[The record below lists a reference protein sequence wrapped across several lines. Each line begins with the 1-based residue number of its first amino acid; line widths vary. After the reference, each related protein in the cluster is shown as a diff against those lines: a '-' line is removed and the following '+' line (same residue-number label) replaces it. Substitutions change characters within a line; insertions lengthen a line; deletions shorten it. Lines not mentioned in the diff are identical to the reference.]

1 MPPKKNPTRRLIT
14 LLIGLI
20 IVVVAVAVIGKMTG
34 LFGSTE
40 RSTLVE
46 AVDVEIRTVTQVVTA
61 SGKIQPETEVKIS
74 PDVSGEII
82 ELPINE
88 GDFVRKGDLLVR
100 IKPDFYQAQ
109 VEQSEASVLQ
119 AKATESARRA
129 DVLNAE
135 LEYNRQ
141 KELFSAGAIS
151 KSDFDTAENRYQTAK
166 ANLEAAQYSVQ
177 INEARLSEMRENLS
191 RTIIHAPIEGTIS
204 ILNVELGER
213 VVGTT
218 QMTGTEMMRV
228 ARLDQMELEVDVNEN
243 DVVNVALGDT
253 AAVEIDAY
261 QNRTFRGVVTEIAN
275 SARTQG
281 QGTQEQI
288 TNFPVKIRILDA
300 HNTVYGQLA
309 QNAALAGNEITAA
322 SETPNFRP
330 GMSGTVD
337 IFTETLEGTIAV
349 PIQAVTVRDFAA
361 LAREERREERRAG
374 NGAASGSEDGSAV
387 DEPAP
392 DNEAALDPTEE
403 DLRRVVFVM
412 ADGKAEMVEVKTGI
426 SDDTHVVISSGLTA
440 GQKIITGPY
449 RAVSRTLRPGDTVE
463 VRSDDDL
470 RPVVLTSN

>member
-1 MPPKKNPTRRLIT
+1 MPSRKSPTRRLVT
-14 LLIGLI
+14 LLIVLI
-20 IVVVAVAVIGKMTG
+20 VIVVTVGVVGKMTG
-34 LFGSTE
+34 MFGSGE
-40 RSTLVE
+40 RTTVVE
-46 AVDVEIRTVTQVVTA
+46 TDDAEVRTITQVVTA

-82 ELPINE
+82 ELPIKE

-109 VEQSEASVLQ
+109 VAQSEASVLQ
-119 AKATESARRA
+119 AKANQAARRA

-141 KELFSAGAIS
+141 KELYNAGAIS
-151 KSDFDTAENRYQTAK
+151 KSDFDAAENRFRTAE
-166 ANLEAAQYSVQ
+166 ANFEAALYSVQ
-177 INEARLSEMRENLS
+177 INEARLSESRENLS
-191 RTIIHAPIEGTIS
+191 KTIIHAPIEGTIS

-243 DVVNVALGDT
+243 DVVNVLLGDT

-261 QNRTFRGVVTEIAN
+261 QNRSFRGIVTEIAN

-300 HNTVYGQLA
+300 HNTVYGLLSNSGSSAGGETLA
-309 QNAALAGNEITAA
+309 SSND
-322 SETPNFRP
+322 PNFRP

-337 IFTETLEGTIAV
+337 IFTETVEGAVAV

-361 LAREERREERRAG
+361 IAREKERADGDDESPAG
-374 NGAASGSEDGSAV
+374 STG
-387 DEPAP
+387 
-392 DNEAALDPTEE
+392 PTEE

-412 ADGKAEMVEVKTGI
+412 VDGKAEMVEVETGI
-426 SDDTHVVISSGLTA
+426 SDDTHIVVTRGLSA
-440 GQKIITGPY
+440 GQKVITGPY
-449 RAVSRTLRPGDTVE
+449 RAVSRTLRPDDPVE
-463 VRSDDDL
+463 VRSGDGS

>member
-1 MPPKKNPTRRLIT
+1 MPSKKNPTRRLIA
-14 LLIGLI
+14 LLVVLI
-20 IVVVAVAVIGKMTG
+20 IIVAAVAVIVKVTG
-34 LFGSTE
+34 AFGSGE
-40 RSTLVE
+40 RSTMVE
-46 AVDVEIRTVTQVVTA
+46 TVDADTRTVTQVVTA

-82 ELPINE
+82 ELPIKE

-100 IKPDFYQAQ
+100 IRPDFYQAQ
-109 VEQSEASVLQ
+109 VEQSQASVLQ
-119 AKATESARRA
+119 AKANEAARRS

-135 LEYNRQ
+135 LEFNRQ
-141 KELFSAGAIS
+141 KELFNSGAIS
-151 KSDFDTAENRYQTAK
+151 KTDFDAAENRYKTAQ

-177 INEARLSEMRENLS
+177 INEARLSESRENLS

-243 DVVNVALGDT
+243 DVVNVVLGDT

-309 QNAALAGNEITAA
+309 QDTALAGSEFSAA
-322 SETPNFRP
+322 SDTPNFRP

-337 IFTETLEGTIAV
+337 VFTQTVEGAVAV
-349 PIQAVTVRDFAA
+349 PIQAVTVRDVAA
-361 LAREERREERRAG
+361 LEREKARKEQG
-374 NGAASGSEDGSAV
+374 PKDGGEGGDTSNS
-387 DEPAP
+387 D
-392 DNEAALDPTEE
+392 E

-412 ADGKAEMVEVKTGI
+412 ADGKAEMVEVETGI

-449 RAVSRTLRPGDTVE
+449 RAVSRTLRPGDAVE
-463 VRSDDDL
+463 VRSGSDG
-470 RPVVLTSN
+470 RSVVLTSN

>member
-1 MPPKKNPTRRLIT
+1 MPSKKNPTRRLIA
-14 LLIGLI
+14 LLVVLI
-20 IVVVAVAVIGKMTG
+20 IIVAAVAVIVKVTG
-34 LFGSTE
+34 AFGSGE
-40 RSTLVE
+40 RSTMVE
-46 AVDVEIRTVTQVVTA
+46 TVDADTRTVTQVVTA

-82 ELPINE
+82 ELPIKE

-100 IKPDFYQAQ
+100 IRPDFYQAQ
-109 VEQSEASVLQ
+109 VEQSQASVLQ
-119 AKATESARRA
+119 AKANEAARRS

-135 LEYNRQ
+135 LEFNRQ
-141 KELFSAGAIS
+141 KELFNSGAIS
-151 KSDFDTAENRYQTAK
+151 KTDFDAAENRYKTAQ

-177 INEARLSEMRENLS
+177 INEARLSESRENLS

-243 DVVNVALGDT
+243 DVVNVVLGDA

-309 QNAALAGNEITAA
+309 QDTALAGSEFSAA
-322 SETPNFRP
+322 SDTPNFRP

-337 IFTETLEGTIAV
+337 VFTQTVEGAVAV
-349 PIQAVTVRDFAA
+349 PIQAVTVRDVAA
-361 LAREERREERRAG
+361 LEREKARKEQG
-374 NGAASGSEDGSAV
+374 PKDGGEGGDTSNS
-387 DEPAP
+387 D
-392 DNEAALDPTEE
+392 E

-412 ADGKAEMVEVKTGI
+412 ADGKAEMVEVETGI

-449 RAVSRTLRPGDTVE
+449 RAVSRTLRPGDAVE
-463 VRSDDDL
+463 VRSGSDG
-470 RPVVLTSN
+470 RSVVLTSN